1 MTKSE
6 NTMTYYVQG
15 KKLRADMDNI
25 VGEGAEAKRVV
36 SHMVN
41 DGAFLYMWADG
52 EKNGT
57 KMAIPSEE
65 ETKQMAE
72 DAKKYQAENPAAP
85 KFESET
91 DYNSLKDEGYTITC
105 KSTTVDAALLTPPK
119 DLTFIDPTE
128 IMKKVTPTG
137 SGAAIDME
145 KLQEMA
151 RQYGAG
157 AADGE

>member
-65 ETKQMAE
+65 ETK
-72 DAKKYQAENPAAP
+72 
-85 KFESET
+85 
-91 DYNSLKDEGYTITC
+91 
-105 KSTTVDAALLTPPK
+105 
-119 DLTFIDPTE
+119 
-128 IMKKVTPTG
+128 
-137 SGAAIDME
+137 
-145 KLQEMA
+145 
-151 RQYGAG
+151 
-157 AADGE
+157 